1 MVSENIIVLKNVWK
15 SYDMG
20 KGYVHAVKNID
31 LEIKKGEFVAIV
43 GPSGAG
49 KSTMMNLVGCLDT
62 PTKGQI
68 YLKGVDVGKVDESKL
83 AQLRGKTIGFVFQQ
97 FNLIPSLNSEENV
110 FLPMSFQGIDRER
123 GLNKSREILGDFGM
137 NHREKHYPNELSG
150 GERQRVAISRALAN
164 NPEVVLADEPTGNL
178 DSKTGKQ
185 VMKILN
191 KIHESGT
198 TVILVTH
205 DLHLV
210 DHAERVVFIKDGI
223 IEKIKRNNLKNK
235 RRK

>member
-97 FNLIPSLNSEENV
+97 F
-110 FLPMSFQGIDRER
+110 FLG
-123 GLNKSREILGDFGM
+123 
-137 NHREKHYPNELSG
+137 
-150 GERQRVAISRALAN
+150 
-164 NPEVVLADEPTGNL
+164 
-178 DSKTGKQ
+178 
-185 VMKILN
+185 
-191 KIHESGT
+191 
-198 TVILVTH
+198 
-205 DLHLV
+205 
-210 DHAERVVFIKDGI
+210 
-223 IEKIKRNNLKNK
+223 
-235 RRK
+235 